1 MLLLD
6 QSYSDWINHTDIQLF
21 SYFHLFESIY
31 YSSNTCVF
39 LSRFHQL
46 QRELF
51 VGWANQAQKFVHY
64 PTRSYS
70 TTRLWGHYPTLPY
83 SKLKTTTRWGLTIGG
98 WDHSKRKDLGILDQ
112 WMSNVCHQCNCVIF
126 STKKYPVISQFETNS
141 SQFDTRY
148 FAFWNKYISPFWTNT
163 FVNRRQIHFA
173 IPDKYTSQF
182 ETNSLQCGTTTF
194 HNWRKYISQFQKST
208 FVNLS
213 LVWSGDRWWQSMTHI
228 LCCAKISW
236 SNKKMQILRGK

>member
-1 MLLLD
+1 MHWRRCKLSVLTISKILKILD
-6 QSYSDWINHTDIQLF
+6 GLASQFSWPQEVCYCLINHIQTELITQIYSYSAIFTFLSQ
-21 SYFHLFESIY
+21 SIIHQ
-31 YSSNTCVF
+31 THVFF

-126 STKKYPVISQFETNS
+126 STKKYPVISQFETNLHLFL
-141 SQFDTRY
+141 Q
-148 FAFWNKYISPFWTNT
+148 NKFT
-163 FVNRRQIHFA
+163 FV
-173 IPDKYTSQF
+173 
-182 ETNSLQCGTTTF
+182 L
-194 HNWRKYISQFQKST
+194 
-208 FVNLS
+208 
-213 LVWSGDRWWQSMTHI
+213 
-228 LCCAKISW
+228 
-236 SNKKMQILRGK
+236 